1 MVRNETD
8 RRVRRTRAQ
17 LQKALLELLEE
28 KDIRAITVQELARRA
43 T

>member
-1 MVRNETD
+1 MCKTFVKERRGVGMVRNETD

-28 KDIRAITVQELARRA
+28 
-43 T
+43 